1 MAGQVNLLEMIRQ
14 QSIGATYSTAL
25 AAEAAATAARGTTES
40 FRESV
45 STLQNIGTDQ
55 AIVDG
60 QAILGKLQAQTE
72 ARAAYK
78 DSGVEAALAAI
89 STSMLG
95 EIPKLSKALDDFAVE
110 EEAASGFSPIQ
121 SIKNLF
127 DVNGTRARLVG
138 ATAKIE
144 ELSKAASQL
153 EARTGARV
161 QLANSTA
168 EVLTAAAA
176 EAATRV
182 VKGGW
187 DLKAQEA
194 QRAALKSNAYE
205 VQVWAE
211 ADERTLNLLNN
222 AYGTERAAAAEYRAR
237 VQHGYIVDRENRA
250 KQEQLNEAQEDQ
262 SIVRY
267 INLARDA
274 DGMPQVTGPEATLLL
289 KQVKGGA
296 NKDLYEMYLRGQQIA
311 AKGVPYY
318 AFSPAGVA
326 EKLAKGGK
334 PNLPPERLK
343 ALGPLEAAMLELD
356 AIMTKPATV
365 EQRQLKDSLES
376 DRTGAKR
383 AQWLNQ
389 RTRQNL
395 DAQYSFI
402 GNNLDHPGH
411 IGDLGSY
418 IGTTD
423 SPGIG
428 ELQKHP
434 FVQKV
439 LNGAVAGNISLQDPS
454 KVIGMGLEAART
466 GSVSINQVAVDTA
479 HLYAKAAGIK
489 RAERGYDT
497 FGMQFSKAPGYVV
510 EINGMRVDVT
520 KSDQVLRAMLSIES
534 ARMLNESGIK
544 GPRQGGAVSPHVT
557 ALELLQHGL
566 RRSAQESAAGR
577 IGGAINE
584 GVSGVKFGPEIT
596 YTPENVRKLRSNQ

>member
-343 ALGPLEAAMLELD
+343 ALSPLEAAMVELD
-356 AIMTKPATV
+356 QIMSAPGITKPGSV
-365 EQRQLKDSLES
+365 KESLEN
-376 DRTGAKR
+376 DKTGAKR
-383 AQWLNQ
+383 AQWLNT
-389 RTRQNL
+389 RTRENL
-395 DAQYSFI
+395 DLQYSFI

-411 IGDLGSY
+411 IGDLGTY
-418 IGTTD
+418 IGTAT
-423 SPGIG
+423 SPGIPDF
-428 ELQKHP
+428 QTRP
-434 FVQKV
+434 TVTKV
-439 LNGAVAGNISLQDPS
+439 LNGAVASGQSLQDPAV
-454 KVIGMGLEAART
+454 VIRMSMEAARA
-466 GSVSINQVAVDTA
+466 GIISPNQVAVD
-479 HLYAKAAGIK
+479 LSYMYSKAAGIK
-489 RAERGYDT
+489 RAERGYET

-510 EINGMRVDVT
+510 ELGGQRVNVANYDELLRGMMT
-520 KSDQVLRAMLSIES
+520 MEAT
-534 ARMLNESGIK
+534 RMFGESGIK